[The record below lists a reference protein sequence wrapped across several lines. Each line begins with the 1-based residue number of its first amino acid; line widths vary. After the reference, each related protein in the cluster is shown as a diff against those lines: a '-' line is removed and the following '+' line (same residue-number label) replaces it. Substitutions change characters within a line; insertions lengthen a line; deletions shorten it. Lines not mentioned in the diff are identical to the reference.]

1 MSQAKNGSQLYE
13 RDRERQEKHYA
24 CRIGEISRSFGRSAA
39 RVTEITDLR
48 RIMKIIDQILA
59 IFLLGL
65 IGGSVPGPMLTAV
78 FTDVLNG
85 GFKKGFKVILR
96 ALSAETIVALAIIL
110 VVFSLNIPQLYFQ
123 IISIAGAIF
132 LIWLAINLWRVNKVD
147 GETKE
152 IFSFFKIF
160 TLTILSGAFW
170 IFWLT
175 VCIPKA
181 FALRESIGGGQ
192 YIFLITFEL
201 GWLAMTLLLAFI
213 FSKFRPLLLKKKLV
227 SVVFK
232 IFALLLIFF
241 AIESLIGSGLFNKF
255 F

>member
-1 MSQAKNGSQLYE
+1 
-13 RDRERQEKHYA
+13 
-24 CRIGEISRSFGRSAA
+24 
-39 RVTEITDLR
+39 
-48 RIMKIIDQILA
+48 MKIIGQILA

-85 GFKKGFKVILR
+85 GFKKSFKVILR
-96 ALSAETIVALAIIL
+96 ALFAETIVALAIIL
-110 VVFSLNIPQLYFQ
+110 IVFSLNIPQLYFQ

-132 LIWLAINLWRVNKVD
+132 LTWLAINLWKVNKVD

-175 VCIPKA
+175 VCVPKA

-201 GWLAMTLLLAFI
+201 GWLVMTSLLAFI
-213 FSKFRPLLLKKKLV
+213 FSRFRPLLLKKNLV

-232 IFALLLIFF
+232 IFALLLMFF
-241 AIESLIGSGLFNKF
+241 AVESLIGSGLFNKF